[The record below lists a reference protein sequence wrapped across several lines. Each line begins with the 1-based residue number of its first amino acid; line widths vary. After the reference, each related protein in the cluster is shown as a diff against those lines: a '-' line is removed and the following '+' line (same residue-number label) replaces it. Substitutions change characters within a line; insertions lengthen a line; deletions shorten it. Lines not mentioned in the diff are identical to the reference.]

1 MLKGIAASEGIG
13 IGKIFAV
20 TQQKITYEQK
30 PVIGVHK
37 EIDRLHDAIDTF
49 VEKTEALAEKME
61 QSVNEKDAKIIRG
74 HITMLSDPFMISQMD
89 DLIKNETS

>member
-37 EIDRLHDAIDTF
+37 EIDRLHGAIDTF
-49 VEKTEALAEKME
+49 VEKTEALAAKME
-61 QSVNEKDAKIIRG
+61 KAVNEKD
-74 HITMLSDPFMISQMD
+74 LSEAAFGRALMCPIVRSSMYAQDMYYI
-89 DLIKNETS
+89 